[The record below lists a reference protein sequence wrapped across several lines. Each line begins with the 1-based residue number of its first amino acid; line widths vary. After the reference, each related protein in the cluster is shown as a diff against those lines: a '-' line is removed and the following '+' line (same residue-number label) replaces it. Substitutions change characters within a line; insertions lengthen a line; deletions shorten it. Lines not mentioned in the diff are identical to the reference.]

1 MANVGVVI
9 DGAVLHALRKHRM
22 WSMAKLARE
31 ARRFAKR
38 VNENS
43 ALAPAT
49 VCRAENAEHPRLTED
64 NLRYL
69 VGALEPSQA
78 ELRRLLRDAELPEA
92 LLRLCSDAPGRQP
105 AEQDPATLAATVAQ
119 LNAAVAEM
127 RALIHPPSL
136 GAATARQADDV
147 DRFKFL
153 HEFLPGVLGA
163 AVVPWAAVER
173 LSDTRHTGVDDTLV
187 AASEDMADVLWRA
200 CSSASTERHQR
211 LLVAVGREAGAVREI
226 LRRPMTDDQR
236 RRLYEVSV
244 GLHAEAG
251 WLGLRLH
258 ELDVADGFFALAR
271 AAAHDSADDRL
282 QAQAL
287 QISTHP
293 LSSLQ
298 HGGHGGDDD
307 LALTRVKQ
315 AAVHAANADAHT
327 RAETAR
333 RLAEQSALDRDDP
346 GFRAALEQAYEE
358 FARIDGSETGFTVRL
373 GLLSPRWLHASAGW
387 GHMLAKRNSEALREF
402 RAAVRDPAMA
412 PGGAVQLHADMARV
426 WVQLDEPEQACAELT
441 AALKLATAIGY
452 PMGMQRIRGVRAGFP
467 TPWAELDCV
476 RQLDERLRTAATA
489 A

>member
-9 DGAVLHALRKHRM
+9 DPTVLRALRTNRM
-22 WSMAKLARE
+22 WSMARLAQE

-38 VNENS
+38 VNESS
-43 ALAPAT
+43 ALASAT
-49 VCRAENAEHPRLTED
+49 VCRAEQDERALSQDT
-64 NLRYL
+64 LRYL

-78 ELRRLLRDAELPEA
+78 DLRRLLRGAEPPEA

-136 GAATARQADDV
+136 GVAAPRQGGDV
-147 DRFKFL
+147 DRF
-153 HEFLPGVLGA
+153 EFLREVLPGLLGA

-173 LSDTRHTGVDDTLV
+173 LSSTRYTGVDDTLV
-187 AASEDMADVLWRA
+187 AAYEDMADALWRA
-200 CSSASTERHQR
+200 YLPASKRDR
-211 LLVAVGREAGAVREI
+211 LLVVVGRQAAAVRDV
-226 LRRPMTDDQR
+226 LREPMTDVQR

-251 WLGLRLH
+251 LVGLGQH

-287 QISTHP
+287 QVSTHL
-293 LSSLQ
+293 LSSLRY
-298 HGGHGGDDD
+298 GGHGGDDD

-333 RLAEQSALDRDDP
+333 RLAEQRALDRDEP

-358 FARIDGSETGFTVRL
+358 FARIDGSEPGFSARSGAFLTPHL
-373 GLLSPRWLHASAGW
+373 LHAAAGM
-387 GHMLAKRNSEALREF
+387 GLMVLERNSEALREL
-402 RAAVRDPAMA
+402 RAAVRDPAMSRT
-412 PGGAVQLHADMARV
+412 GAVELRADMARV

-441 AALKLATAIGY
+441 AAIKRATAIDHRI
-452 PMGMQRIRGVRAGFP
+452 GMQRIRGVRAGFP
-467 TPWAELDCV
+467 TPWAELECV
-476 RQLDERLRTAATA
+476 RQLDDRLRAAA
-489 A
+489 AAA